1 MRMSTP
7 ATAEDAKVKR
17 LYFEVRYARDTCLSL
32 PKSSDIFWL
41 KQNYKNLSVAE
52 YTTYLRVYLAKV
64 TSNASVSET
73 DFRNVFDEITSCF

>member
-17 LYFEVRYARDTCLSL
+17 LYSEVRYARDTCLSL

-52 YTTYLRVYLAKV
+52 YTTNLRVYLAKV

-73 DFRNVFDEITSCF
+73 DFRNVFDKMTSCF